1 MKSGIKI
8 SAISRRNFIKLGGA
22 AVAFSSVG
30 YASVPQ
36 RDTDSEEDKIQK
48 IKSFRRL
55 GRTEFKVS
63 DISMGTTRFKEGNV
77 IRYAYDRGV
86 NYFDTAEGYG
96 NGESERLI
104 GQNMKFMQRDKIFIT
119 TKLHVEQ
126 DETGRQKKIYKITS
140 KGEETL
146 KMILQK
152 HQIMTESIKS
162 IIISTLGITDETEP
176 AFLEDLDKLISF
188 PGMDII
194 KEITLES
201 KIEVLKDHKKLIAHR
216 IEVMSY
222 NHKKI
227 DKILSQLEKGGNN
240 RDVDLPSKNIASH

>member
-1 MKSGIKI
+1 MTQ
-8 SAISRRNFIKLGGA
+8 N
-22 AVAFSSVG
+22 
-30 YASVPQ
+30 
-36 RDTDSEEDKIQK
+36 
-48 IKSFRRL
+48 
-55 GRTEFKVS
+55 
-63 DISMGTTRFKEGNV
+63 
-77 IRYAYDRGV
+77 
-86 NYFDTAEGYG
+86 
-96 NGESERLI
+96 
-104 GQNMKFMQRDKIFIT
+104 NMKNIEEIIDSLEATMKKGFINGLILLVLDNEPSHGYKILKEIEERTLGFWQPTSSTIYPLLDSLN
-119 TKLHVEQ
+119 KKGLIDLNDVEQ

-194 KEITLES
+194 KEKTLES